1 MAQRQRERERERE
14 SVSQQIMLAAGHK
27 KACKFTRTNVVKQK

>member
-1 MAQRQRERERERE
+1 
-14 SVSQQIMLAAGHK
+14 MLAAGHK